1 MPLLGSAAVA
11 MWWDML
17 PTLRA
22 EFEDWH
28 SHEHFPERLRIPGFL
43 RGSRWAAV
51 DGGDDFFVI
60 YELAAYEILT
70 SPAYRQRLDNPTSW
84 STRMMPHHRNMVR
97 SQCRIV
103 ESFGGGVGGFM
114 VTLRLSPRPGRHD
127 ELRHHLRMVLREL
140 PAQPGVTGAHLLETD
155 TPMTQLTQEQRIRG
169 GDATADW
176 ILLLAGYD
184 AKVLLGLASGDFAD
198 QRLMAAGGLPNRVQ
212 GLYRLSYAM
221 TAADLSSPAGTDITN
236 RPDASGL

>member
-103 ESFGGGVGGFM
+103 ESFGGGVAGFTM
-114 VTLRLSPRPGRHD
+114 TIRLSPRDGRD
-127 ELRHHLRMVLREL
+127 DALREHLRETLREVPSL
-140 PAQPGVTGAHLLETD
+140 PGVTGAHLLRTD
-155 TPMTQLTQEQRIRG
+155 TPEMRQTEEQRIRG
-169 GDATADW
+169 GDAVADW
-176 ILLLAGYD
+176 ILLVSGYEPE
-184 AKVLLGLASGDFAD
+184 AIHGLASGDLAD
-198 QRLMAAGGLPNRVQ
+198 SALTTAG
-212 GLYRLSYAM
+212 A
-221 TAADLSSPAGTDITN
+221 
-236 RPDASGL
+236 RPDGPPSLYQLAYTMTPGDL